1 MEESRE
7 RRSWL
12 GGFRSALQKSRS
24 KLAPRLT
31 SIFKGSPTI
40 EEALWEGI
48 EELLVQSDV
57 GVKATTEI
65 IENLRQEVERRRI
78 ENPAALPE
86 LLREQL
92 VAILS
97 QKQSYVTE
105 PSKLGYEPLP
115 PERGRVPPLHVYLI
129 VGVNGTGKTTTIAKM
144 AERAKR
150 AGRKVLLA
158 AADTY
163 RAAAI
168 EQLSIWA
175 DRVGVEM
182 VKHQRGSDAAAVVY
196 DSIQAAK
203 ARGADVILVD
213 TAGRLHT
220 QINLMEEL
228 KKIKRVA
235 EREAPEAQVET
246 LLAIDATTGQNGLS
260 QARLFNEALKIDG
273 VILTKLDGTAK
284 GGIVIAI
291 QEELGLPVRLV
302 GVGEHLDDIMD
313 FDPSEFVSAL
323 LASEPD

>member
-12 GGFRSALQKSRS
+12 GGLKSALQKSRI

-31 SIFKGSPTI
+31 SLFKGSPTI
-40 EEALWEGI
+40 EEALWQGI

-57 GVKATTEI
+57 GIGATTKIVQE
-65 IENLRQEVERRRI
+65 LRQEVQRRRI
-78 ENPAALPE
+78 ENSAELPE

-92 VAILS
+92 VAILF
-97 QKQSYVTE
+97 QEQGPAVE
-105 PSKLGYEPLP
+105 QP
-115 PERGRVPPLHVYLI
+115 RLHVYLI

-228 KKIKRVA
+228 KKIKKVA

-246 LLAIDATTGQNGLS
+246 LLVIDATTGQNGLS

>member
-12 GGFRSALQKSRS
+12 GGLKSALQKSRT

-31 SIFKGSPTI
+31 SLFKGSPTI
-40 EEALWEGI
+40 EEALWQGI

-57 GVKATTEI
+57 GVGATTKIVQE
-65 IENLRQEVERRRI
+65 LRQEVQRRRI
-78 ENPAALPE
+78 ENSAELPE
-86 LLREQL
+86 LLKEQL

-97 QKQSYVTE
+97 QEQGPAVE
-105 PSKLGYEPLP
+105 QP
-115 PERGRVPPLHVYLI
+115 RLHVYLI

-144 AERAKR
+144 AERATR

-203 ARGADVILVD
+203 ARAADVILVD

-235 EREAPEAQVET
+235 EREAPEAKVET
-246 LLAIDATTGQNGLS
+246 LLVIDATTGQNGLS

>member
-1 MEESRE
+1 M
-7 RRSWL
+7 
-12 GGFRSALQKSRS
+12 
-24 KLAPRLT
+24 APRLT

-65 IENLRQEVERRRI
+65 IENLRDEVERQRI

-86 LLREQL
+86 LLKEQL
-92 VAILS
+92 VTILS
-97 QKQSYVTE
+97 REQGPVAHE
-105 PSKLGYEPLP
+105 P
-115 PERGRVPPLHVYLI
+115 RLHVYLI

-175 DRVGVEM
+175 DRVEVDM

-235 EREAPEAQVET
+235 EREAPEAKVET
-246 LLAIDATTGQNGLS
+246 LLVIDATTGQNGLS

-313 FDPSEFVSAL
+313 FDPSEFVGAL
-323 LASEPD
+323 LTGEPD